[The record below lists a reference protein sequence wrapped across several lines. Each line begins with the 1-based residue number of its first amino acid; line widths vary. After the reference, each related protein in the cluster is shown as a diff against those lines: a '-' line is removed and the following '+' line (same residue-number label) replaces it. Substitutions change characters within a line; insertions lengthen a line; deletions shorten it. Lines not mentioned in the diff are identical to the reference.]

1 MPLDI
6 PSAKVSKAKRIKN
19 FGRMLSNTDT
29 DLHLPYNRVDDSEV
43 ILPVAFR
50 GRLYELF
57 SQIEKEFEALY
68 TENIALKEKIEAL
81 NEQLEREPSSSIV
94 DRPDTTDGNEHP
106 TGKIKGKRES
116 ITASQLSAKIKN
128 TYKLKASTSRI
139 VSTFKAPALTCRLA
153 KEYLGHRDGVWEVS
167 CPRHSASVLATASAD
182 HTARIWDIQS
192 GKCIVQY
199 WGHKGSVNSVRFHPT
214 QDLVVSASGDQTAH
228 VWHTS
233 ALSGENLKCHSSEEE
248 VEFSEEDHADVD
260 TSQNVTILKN
270 AKVELQGHIGV
281 VIAADWLA
289 GGDQVITASWDR
301 TANVYDVQ
309 TGELVTQLVGH
320 DQELTNTCTH
330 PTQRLVVT
338 SSKDTTFRLWDFRE
352 AIHSVSVFQG
362 HTDPVTSA
370 TFASGDKVV
379 SGSDDRTVK
388 VWDLK
393 NMRSP
398 LTTIRLDSPVNR
410 LAVSNQLVIAI
421 PHDNRHVRL
430 FDLNGVRLAR
440 LPRSNRQGHRRMVC
454 SVAWLDDAHSKP
466 CNLFTCGFDR
476 LVFGWRVAFP
486 NKDDSKI
493 GTTKAG

>member
-1 MPLDI
+1 MSD
-6 PSAKVSKAKRIKN
+6 R
-19 FGRMLSNTDT
+19 LSILLES
-29 DLHLPYNRVDDSEV
+29 LHC
-43 ILPVAFR
+43 R
-50 GRLYELF
+50 GRLYDLF
-57 SQIEKEFEALY
+57 SQIEKEFEVLY
-68 TENIALKEKIEAL
+68 SENISLKEKIEAL
-81 NEQLEREPSSSIV
+81 NEQLEREPAATTE
-94 DRPDTTDGNEHP
+94 RTDTFDGTEP
-106 TGKIKGKRES
+106 PSGKSKTKRES
-116 ITASQLSAKIKN
+116 ITASQLSQKIKS

-139 VSTFKAPALTCRLA
+139 VSQFKAPSLTCRLS
-153 KEYLGHRDGVWEVS
+153 KEYIGHRDGVWEVS
-167 CPRHSASVLATASAD
+167 YSRCGPPQIATASAD
-182 HTARIWDIQS
+182 HTARIWDIHN

-199 WGHKGSVNSVRFHPT
+199 WGHKGSVNSVRFHPN

-228 VWHTS
+228 VWS
-233 ALSGENLKCHSSEEE
+233 VSSSSGNTDMKYHSSEEE
-248 VEFSEEDHADVD
+248 VELSEEDHADDVESSHNM
-260 TSQNVTILKN
+260 TVLKN
-270 AKVELQGHIGV
+270 SKIELQGHIGV

-338 SSKDTTFRLWDFRE
+338 SSKDTTFRLWDFRD

-362 HTDPVTSA
+362 HTNPVTSA

-410 LAVSNQLVIAI
+410 LDVSNQHIIAI
-421 PHDNRHVRL
+421 PHDNRHVRF

-454 SVAWLDDAHSKP
+454 SVAWSDDGR
-466 CNLFTCGFDR
+466 NLFTCGFDR
-476 LVFGWRVAFP
+476 LVFGWRIIVP
-486 NKDDSKI
+486 TKDDTKLSVTKTSKE
-493 GTTKAG
+493 

>member
-1 MPLDI
+1 MPLDN
-6 PSAKVSKAKRIKN
+6 PSNKSSKAKRIKN
-19 FGRMLSNTDT
+19 FGRVLSNADT
-29 DLHLPYNRVDDSEV
+29 EFHLPYNRIDDGEI
-43 ILPVAFR
+43 ILPIAYR
-50 GRLYELF
+50 CRLYELF
-57 SQIEKEFEALY
+57 NQIEKEFEALY
-68 TENIALKEKIEAL
+68 TENITLKDKIEAL
-81 NEQLEREPSSSIV
+81 NEQLEREPCNIV
-94 DRPDTTDGNEHP
+94 AEKPEFVDITEHSG
-106 TGKIKGKRES
+106 GKTKAKRES
-116 ITASQLSAKIKN
+116 LTASQLSQKIKS

-139 VSTFKAPALTCRLA
+139 VSTFKAPALTCRLT
-153 KEYLGHRDGVWEVS
+153 KEYVGHRDGVWEVS
-167 CPRHSASVLATASAD
+167 CSKHCPSIIATASAD

-192 GKCIVQY
+192 GSCILQY

-214 QDLVVSASGDQTAH
+214 QDLVLSASGDQTAH
-228 VWHTS
+228 VWLATGYS
-233 ALSGENLKCHSSEEE
+233 SEASKCHSSEEE
-248 VEFSEEDHADVD
+248 VDGSEEDREDIEAPRNA
-260 TSQNVTILKN
+260 SILKN
-270 AKVELQGHIGV
+270 AKIELQGHIGV

-330 PTQRLVVT
+330 PSQRLVVT

-370 TFASGDKVV
+370 TFASSDKVV

-398 LTTIRLDSPVNR
+398 LTTIRLASPVNR
-410 LAVSNQLVIAI
+410 LAVSNQHIIAI

-430 FDLNGVRLAR
+430 YDLNGVRLAR

-454 SVAWLDDAHSKP
+454 SVAWLDESNTLPAT
-466 CNLFTCGFDR
+466 LFTCGFDR
-476 LVFGWRVAFP
+476 LVLGWRVISP
-486 NKDDSKI
+486 SKDD
-493 GTTKAG
+493 TKMNPTKTG

>member
-1 MPLDI
+1 MPLETQ
-6 PSAKVSKAKRIKN
+6 SSKSSKGKRIKS
-19 FGRMLSNTDT
+19 FGRVSSSADP
-29 DLHLPYNRVDDSEV
+29 DYSLPYSRVDDGDV
-43 ILPVAFR
+43 ILPIAFR

-68 TENIALKEKIEAL
+68 TENIALKDKIEAL
-81 NEQLEREPSSSIV
+81 NEQLEREPAIIE
-94 DRPDTTDGNEHP
+94 RTDTFDSGEPSVVKT
-106 TGKIKGKRES
+106 KGKRES
-116 ITASQLSAKIKN
+116 MTASQLSQKIKS

-139 VSTFKAPALTCRLA
+139 VSTFKAPSLACRLF

-167 CPRHSASVLATASAD
+167 CSRHGPSFIATASAD
-182 HTARIWDIQS
+182 HTAKIWDIHN
-192 GKCIVQY
+192 GGCIVQY
-199 WGHKGSVNSVRFHPT
+199 WGHKGSVNSVRFHPS
-214 QDLVVSASGDQTAH
+214 QDLVVSSSGDQTAH
-228 VWHTS
+228 VWSVTS
-233 ALSGENLKCHSSEEE
+233 ASGAADNLKYHSSEEE
-248 VEFSEEDHADVD
+248 VELSEEDHGEEGE
-260 TSQNVTILKN
+260 SSHNVSILKN
-270 AKVELQGHIGV
+270 AMIELQGHIGV

-289 GGDQVITASWDR
+289 GGEQVITASWDR

-330 PTQRLVVT
+330 STQRLVVT
-338 SSKDTTFRLWDFRE
+338 SSKDTTFRLWDFRD

-362 HTDPVTSA
+362 HTNPVTSA

-410 LAVSNQLVIAI
+410 LAVSNQNIIAI

-454 SVAWLDDAHSKP
+454 SVAWSEDGR
-466 CNLFTCGFDR
+466 NLFSCGFDR
-476 LVFGWRVAFP
+476 LVFGWRVTIP
-486 NKDDSKI
+486 NKDDTKLNA
-493 GTTKAG
+493 TKAGKE

>member
-1 MPLDI
+1 MPLDT
-6 PSAKVSKAKRIKN
+6 PGTSKASKGKRIKN
-19 FGRMLSNTDT
+19 FGRNLSNADT
-29 DLHLPYNRVDDSEV
+29 EFHLPYSRIDDGEIV
-43 ILPVAFR
+43 LPVAYR
-50 GRLYELF
+50 CRLYELF
-57 SQIEKEFEALY
+57 SQIEKEFEVLY
-68 TENIALKEKIEAL
+68 SENITLKEKIEAL
-81 NEQLEREPSSSIV
+81 NEQLERESAAEKPDFSDITDQPS
-94 DRPDTTDGNEHP
+94 
-106 TGKIKGKRES
+106 GKTKGKRES
-116 ITASQLSAKIKN
+116 ITASQLSQKIKS

-139 VSTFKAPALTCRLA
+139 VSTFKAPTLTCRLA
-153 KEYLGHRDGVWEVS
+153 REYAGHRDGVWEVS
-167 CPRHSASVLATASAD
+167 CSKQGPPMIATASAD

-192 GKCIVQY
+192 GGCILQY

-214 QDLVVSASGDQTAH
+214 QDLALSASGDQSAH
-228 VWHTS
+228 VWP
-233 ALSGENLKCHSSEEE
+233 ASGYSPEALKCHSSEEE
-248 VEFSEEDHADVD
+248 VELSEEDHYDDIEAPR
-260 TSQNVTILKN
+260 SACILKN
-270 AKVELQGHIGV
+270 AKIELQGHTGV

-289 GGDQVITASWDR
+289 GGDQVVTASWDR

-362 HTDPVTSA
+362 HTDLVTSA
-370 TFASGDKVV
+370 TFAYGDKVV

-410 LAVSNQLVIAI
+410 LAVSNQHIIAI

-430 FDLNGVRLAR
+430 FDLNGVRMAR

-454 SVAWLDDAHSKP
+454 SVAWLDDSSMP
-466 CNLFTCGFDR
+466 SNLFTCGFDR
-476 LVFGWRVAFP
+476 LVFGWRVSLP
-486 NKDDSKI
+486 NKDDMKMNS
-493 GTTKAG
+493 TKTG

>member
-1 MPLDI
+1 MMCIRGSHKELL
-6 PSAKVSKAKRIKN
+6 K
-19 FGRMLSNTDT
+19 
-29 DLHLPYNRVDDSEV
+29 
-43 ILPVAFR
+43 R

-81 NEQLEREPSSSIV
+81 NEQLEREPVCVAADRTELV
-94 DRPDTTDGNEHP
+94 DGTEAATSKN
-106 TGKIKGKRES
+106 KGKRES
-116 ITASQLSAKIKN
+116 LTASQLSQKIKS

-139 VSTFKAPALTCRLA
+139 VSTFKAPTLTCRLS
-153 KEYLGHRDGVWEVS
+153 KEYIGHRDGVWEVS
-167 CPRHSASVLATASAD
+167 CSRYGPPVIATASAD
-182 HTARIWDIQS
+182 HTARIWDIHNGS
-192 GKCIVQY
+192 CILQY

-228 VWHTS
+228 VWPAS
-233 ALSGENLKCHSSEEE
+233 VSGGTIIESLKCHSSEEE
-248 VEFSEEDHADVD
+248 VELSEEDHYDDAD
-260 TSQNVTILKN
+260 TSHNVSILKN
-270 AKVELQGHIGV
+270 AKIELQGHIGV

-330 PTQRLVVT
+330 PMQRLVVT

-362 HTDPVTSA
+362 HTDSVTSA

-410 LAVSNQLVIAI
+410 LAVSNQHVIAI

-476 LVFGWRVAFP
+476 LVFGWRVTFP
-486 NKDDSKI
+486 NKDD
-493 GTTKAG
+493 TKLNTVKPN